1 MQVKVSHP
9 YPLTADELLE
19 FFFNEQSIQEKNQRL
34 GAENLA
40 LTTEK
45 FSNGQGKIHISRD
58 VKPNSDVP
66 KALKALQ
73 KPVNRVHQTESWSA
87 GLNGDFHCEYT
98 VNIDG
103 VPAKLDGKMHIEAQG
118 GESVIHVELT
128 INCKVPLLGKVISQ
142 FIAKDSEMQMEAE
155 YQINQALLKH
165 SA

>member
-1 MQVKVSHP
+1 MQVRVSHP
-9 YPLTADELLE
+9 YPLSADELLD
-19 FFFNEQSIQEKNQRL
+19 FFFNEQSIHAKNQAL

-45 FSNGQGKIHISRD
+45 FVNGQGKIQISRD

-73 KPVNRVHQTESWSA
+73 KPVNRVHQSESWST
-87 GLNGDFHCEYT
+87 GSNGDFHCQYS

-103 VPAKLDGKMHIEAQG
+103 VPAKLDGKMHIEPNG
-118 GESVIHVELT
+118 TGSVIHVELS
-128 INCKVPLLGKVISQ
+128 ISCKVPLLGKVISQ

-155 YQINQALLKH
+155 YRINQDLLKR